1 MPTATGRPWPT
12 GPLIG
17 HVPLAPSLSIATDS
31 FLSFRSFLN
40 IPDQITVLG
49 IMAVGMTFVILIGGI
64 DLSVGSVLALSMMVL
79 GYLNVEAGFP
89 MDVAIEGALAASIL
103 ARAASGVMMTEFKG
117 PPFNAT
123 LAMMSIAR
131 GLANMITNGAR
142 IIGFAPG
149 FNKSAII
156 RYGGFLTM
164 TVAVMFIVFI
174 VTILVQRHREGGRAL
189 YANGGN
195 PEAARLAGIN
205 VKRSTVPV
213 YAATAFLS
221 DLPGIL
227 MAARLDAVLPSSGV
241 GHELDAVAAVVI
253 GGNSLSGGTGSVGGT
268 IIGVLII
275 GVRRNGL
282 TLLGMSFLQAVIIGL
297 PVPNLQAGFFNQIKL
312 DVEGQAAK
320 LGIEEIG
327 VDAKNGTNTQVSQ
340 VQGPADPGHRRP
352 HLHPR
357 RCGRC
362 GCADPTGPSR
372 GHPGHQR
379 RP

>member
-1 MPTATGRPWPT
+1 
-12 GPLIG
+12 
-17 HVPLAPSLSIATDS
+17 
-31 FLSFRSFLN
+31 
-40 IPDQITVLG
+40 
-49 IMAVGMTFVILIGGI
+49 
-64 DLSVGSVLALSMMVL
+64 
-79 GYLNVEAGFP
+79 

-340 VQGPADPGHRRP
+340 VQDLLTQGIDALIYIPAGAAAAAVPTRLARAEGIPVINVDREPDGEPGDPVINGEDVVSACQVCDHIIGLAGGEGQMIVVHGQKGIMP
-352 HLHPR
+352 EVPR
-357 RCGRC
+357 FEGRNM
-362 GCADPTGPSR
+362 AINEN
-372 GHPGHQR
+372 PGVDLVAQQWR
-379 RP
+379 Q